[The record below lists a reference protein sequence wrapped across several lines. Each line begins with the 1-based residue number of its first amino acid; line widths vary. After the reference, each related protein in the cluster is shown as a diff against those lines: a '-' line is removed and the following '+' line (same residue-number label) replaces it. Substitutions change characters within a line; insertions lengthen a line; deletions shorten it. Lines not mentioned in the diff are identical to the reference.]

1 MKPSPF
7 DHLPRRSLFAEAKP
21 QRVNTNPVHVNI
33 NREHANDLPEPPVVT
48 LASPKP
54 VKLAA
59 AVAALVEIGAP
70 PVGPPPL
77 VDTTQRGR
85 GRPKVHADR
94 AAYRREWMAQKRA
107 SKAS

>member
-1 MKPSPF
+1 VKPSPF
-7 DHLPRRSLFAEAKP
+7 EHLPRRSLFAEAP
-21 QRVNTNPVHVNI
+21 VNTNSVHTPPVNNNSV
-33 NREHANDLPEPPVVT
+33 HAPKAIEPPPVT
-48 LASPKP
+48 LDSPKP

-70 PVGPPPL
+70 PVEPKPL

-85 GRPKVHADR
+85 GRPRLHADR

>member
-7 DHLPRRSLFAEAKP
+7 EHLPRRSLFADDVRKELSAHK
-21 QRVNTNPVHVNI
+21 
-33 NREHANDLPEPPVVT
+33 PPVRKELSAHTSEPTVT
-48 LASPKP
+48 LDLPKP

-70 PVGPPPL
+70 PVEPTPL

-85 GRPKVHADR
+85 GRPKLSEADAIAAQARRR
-94 AAYRREWMAQKRA
+94 AWN
-107 SKAS
+107 